1 MLPNTSEQLDL
12 KIYIHTNGLT
22 VSPLIMKVIMKVT
35 MILHPLPI
43 NQLQGLMTIHNSF
56 QMADKCRNQKK
67 S

>member
-22 VSPLIMKVIMKVT
+22 VSPLIMKVT